1 LEKNEN
7 LHKVKRCKSGNQ
19 EIDMNFPWEEVTWV
33 LLDMDGT
40 LLDKYFDDYFWETLV
55 PEEYARRR
63 GLNLAA
69 AKTEVFARYQREEGT
84 LNWTD
89 IDFWSR
95 ELDLDIPALKGS
107 IRHLI
112 EVHPDTEDFL
122 KFLQKM
128 EKKVALVTNAHW
140 KTLNLKMNH
149 VGLLGYFDEVI
160 SSFDL
165 GTPKEI
171 VSFWEILRER
181 LHFEPRHALLVDDN
195 AEVLVSAQNYGIH
208 YIFFKAKSSSQLP
221 PNPHPEFPTIESFHE
236 LMG

>member
-1 LEKNEN
+1 M
-7 LHKVKRCKSGNQ
+7 
-19 EIDMNFPWEEVTWV
+19 DFPWDKVAWV

-40 LLDKYFDDYFWETLV
+40 LLDKYFDDYFWEKLV

-63 GLNLAA
+63 GLNLAVA
-69 AKTEVFARYQREEGT
+69 QNEVFARYQQEEGT

-95 ELDLDIPALKGS
+95 ELDLDIQALKES

-112 EVHPDTEDFL
+112 EVHPDTENFL
-122 KFLQKM
+122 KFLRKM
-128 EKKVALVTNAHW
+128 KKQVALVTNAHW
-140 KTLNLKMNH
+140 KTLDLKMNH

-165 GTPKEI
+165 GVPKEELN
-171 VSFWEILRER
+171 FWNILREC
-181 LHFEPRHALLVDDN
+181 LHFDPRQTLLVDDN
-195 AEVLVSAQNYGIH
+195 ADVLATARTYGIQ
-208 YIFFKAKSSSQLP
+208 YLFFKAKSSSQLP
-221 PNPHPEFPTIESFHE
+221 PNPHPDFPTIESFHE

>member
-1 LEKNEN
+1 
-7 LHKVKRCKSGNQ
+7 V
-19 EIDMNFPWEEVTWV
+19 DFPWEQIDWV

-55 PEEYARRR
+55 PQEFARQQGLSLDAAKSQVYARY
-63 GLNLAA
+63 
-69 AKTEVFARYQREEGT
+69 ERELGT

-95 ELDLDIPALKGS
+95 ELDLDIPALKVS

-122 KFLQKM
+122 KFLRQN
-128 EKKVALVTNAHW
+128 KKRVTLVTNAHW
-140 KTLNLKMNH
+140 KTLDLKMNH

-165 GTPKEI
+165 GAPKEELR
-171 VSFWEILRER
+171 FWEILENR
-181 LHFEPRHALLVDDN
+181 LGFDPARTLLADDN
-195 AEVLVSAQNYGIH
+195 ADVLATARKYGLGHLI
-208 YIFFKAKSSSQLP
+208 FKAKSSSQLP
-221 PNPHPEFPTIESFHE
+221 PEPHPDFIAVESFQE

>member
-1 LEKNEN
+1 
-7 LHKVKRCKSGNQ
+7 
-19 EIDMNFPWEEVTWV
+19 MTFPWDDITWV

-40 LLDKYFDDYFWETLV
+40 LLDKHFDDYFWETLV
-55 PEEYARRR
+55 PEEYARRQQMD
-63 GLNLAA
+63 LALA
-69 AKTEVFARYQREEGT
+69 RDLVFARYQREEGT

-95 ELDLDIPALKGS
+95 ELDLDIPALKEG

-122 KFLQKM
+122 KFLRLK
-128 EKKVALVTNAHW
+128 EKQVALVTNAHY

-149 VGLLGYFDEVI
+149 TGLLGYFDAVI

-165 GTPKEI
+165 GEPKEE
-171 VSFWEILRER
+171 VRFWEILHDR
-181 LHFEPRHALLVDDN
+181 LGFNGHHALLVDDN
-195 AEVLVSAQNYGIH
+195 AEALTAAQIYGIK
-208 YIFFKAKSSSQLP
+208 YPYFKAKSSSRQDAEA
-221 PNPHPEFPTIESFHE
+221 HPEFPSIESFRE

>member
-1 LEKNEN
+1 M
-7 LHKVKRCKSGNQ
+7 
-19 EIDMNFPWEEVTWV
+19 DFPWDKVTWV

-40 LLDKYFDDYFWETLV
+40 LLDKHYDDYFWETLV
-55 PEEYARRR
+55 PEEFARQQ

-69 AKTEVFARYQREEGT
+69 AKKEVYARYQREEGT

-95 ELDLDIPALKGS
+95 ELNLDIPALKES

-122 KFLQKM
+122 QFLRKV
-128 EKKVALVTNAHW
+128 KKWVALVTNAHW
-140 KTLNLKMNH
+140 KTLDLKMNH
-149 VGLLGYFDEVI
+149 VGLLGFFEEVI

-165 GTPKEI
+165 GAPKEEL
-171 VSFWEILRER
+171 SFWEILKKR
-181 LHFEPRHALLVDDN
+181 LHFDPRQTLLVDDN
-195 AEVLVSAQNYGIH
+195 ADVLTTARNYGIH
-208 YIFFKAKSSSQLP
+208 FLLFKAKSSSQLP
-221 PNPHPEFPTIESFHE
+221 PNPHPDFVTIESFHE